1 MLKTLH
7 ACSRT
12 VTATARADLAV
23 PARRH
28 VASASLIRSRAQS
41 SISAPVQQQ
50 HQQQQ
55 QDRAYSSLIPFVI
68 DSSPR
73 GERSYDIYS
82 RLLKE
87 RIICLFDQ
95 VNEHTA
101 GVIVAQL
108 LYLEAENPEKPISM
122 YINSPG
128 GSVTDG
134 MAIYDTMQYISAPI
148 TTLCMGQAASMGSL
162 LLAAGTKGQ
171 RFALPNSRIMIHQ
184 PSGGAHGQA
193 SDIAIQAKEILRW
206 REHLNRLYVHHTGR
220 DIAFIEKHME
230 RDHYMDPQEAFAF
243 GLIDQV
249 LTHRPRTDADA
260 ATPAPAA
267 DGQTGAASGPAG
279 TAEAGPGGAS

>member
-1 MLKTLH
+1 MLNTLH

-12 VTATARADLAV
+12 ATAATRAALTV

-28 VASASLIRSRAQS
+28 VASASLTRLCAQS
-41 SISAPVQQQ
+41 SILAST
-50 HQQQQ
+50 QQQQ
-55 QDRAYSSLIPFVI
+55 QQHARAYSSLIPFVI

-230 RDHYMDPQEAFAF
+230 RDHYMDPQEAFEF

-260 ATPAPAA
+260 TTPAPAA
-267 DGQTGAASGPAG
+267 GAEPSGAAG
-279 TAEAGPGGAS
+279 AGPGGA